1 MKVTVINGQCLSDIA
16 VQVYGSVESVFVLA
30 KENGLSVTDLLTA
43 GQQLDYS
50 SENIVNKRVVDYYKA
65 NNIHPVTGFDGD
77 VDNRLFDNTF
87 DLAFN

>member
-1 MKVTVINGQCLSDIA
+1 MKVTVVNNQCLADVA
-16 VQVYGSVESVFVLA
+16 LQVYGSAEAVFTLA
-30 KENGLSVTDLLTA
+30 NENNLSVTDLLIA

-65 NNIHPVTGFDGD
+65 NNICPVTGFDAD
-77 VDNRLFDNTF
+77 IDYRLFDESF